1 MPPVR
6 FQVPVPNV
14 SNESHPSQNRQFWY
28 NQSGVPKEIN
38 LKISCTGVHLQ
49 LHLLKL
55 QRGRYLLPG
64 RKWHMVPVEGHHM
77 RAHLCCRLQMFHL
90 QTQPVNS
97 TQTCAITSCFAC
109 WFHTNIAITS
119 CFICWFHTNMCYY
132 KLFHITGCFCLT
144 LIIFLGMPVMYFVPD
159 LTAQPASIPHPQ
171 GHWNADNWSGASGFF
186 AYFWLIT
193 SWCTSNWPNISS
205 NRTALLHCC
214 AECQKTLSSAK
225 LHCLSRLMQ
234 NTISVSLCFEHKDPF
249 FISFNVTKN
258 QSNRPND
265 GEETEKDLNDVM
277 ALDAGRWL
285 HFITFSC
292 HHLCHQ

>member
-1 MPPVR
+1 MTYGSRRGPSHESSLVLPSTN
-6 FQVPVPNV
+6 VPSAN
-14 SNESHPSQNRQFWY
+14 
-28 NQSGVPKEIN
+28 
-38 LKISCTGVHLQ
+38 T
-49 LHLLKL
+49 
-55 QRGRYLLPG
+55 
-64 RKWHMVPVEGHHM
+64 
-77 RAHLCCRLQMFHL
+77 
-90 QTQPVNS
+90 
-97 TQTCAITSCFAC
+97 TCQ
-109 WFHTNIAITS
+109 
-119 CFICWFHTNMCYY
+119 FHTNMCYY
-132 KLFHITGCFCLT
+132 KLFRLLIPHKHCYYKLFHLLIPHKHVLLQAVSPVDSTQTCAIIGCFRLT
-144 LIIFLGMPVMYFVPD
+144 LIIFLGMPVIYFVPD
-159 LTAQPASIPHPQ
+159 LTAQPASIPHQQ
-171 GHWNADNWSGASGFF
+171 GHCNADNWSGASGFF

-214 AECQKTLSSAK
+214 AECQKTLLSAK